1 MTILILTRHG
11 ETDWNRE
18 GRYSGQSDVPLNAQG
33 WEQARAVSTRLEGE
47 TIDAI
52 YSSDLMRARQ
62 TAETLI
68 KNRSVPLYL
77 DPRLREIHQGEW
89 EGMLFSEIR
98 ARYAEAWETR
108 KNDPLSIA
116 PPGGETVGKLR
127 QRVLAAVRDILQTH
141 PQGTVAV
148 VSHGL
153 ALAIIHTHIA
163 NVPIEQVWD
172 YIPSN
177 AKPEW
182 FTVEEL

>member
-1 MTILILTRHG
+1 MTTLILIRHG
-11 ETDWNRE
+11 VTDWNLE
-18 GRYSGQSDVPLNAQG
+18 GRYSGQSDVPLNTQG
-33 WEQARAVSTRLEGE
+33 REQALAVSTRLEGE

-68 KNRSVPLYL
+68 RNRSVPLYL
-77 DPRLREIHQGEW
+77 DPRLREIHQGDW
-89 EGMLFSEIR
+89 EGMLFAEIQ
-98 ARYAEAWETR
+98 ARYAEAWKTR
-108 KNDPLSIA
+108 KNDPLSVA

-127 QRVLAAVRDILQTH
+127 QRVLAAIRDILQAH

-153 ALAIIHTHIA
+153 SLAIIRAHIA
-163 NVPIEQVWD
+163 SVPIEKVWD

-177 AKPEW
+177 AHPEW
-182 FTVEEL
+182 FMVEKL